1 MRITWHG
8 HACFEINGSA
18 TVVTDPHDGKSIG
31 IKPPVVWADIVLIS
45 HDHFDHNCSRIVKGN
60 FITLTGEVDTV
71 VRGIKVRSIRAHH
84 DEKKGEKRGDVFLFK
99 FEMDGMTFSH
109 LGDLGHIPDKQQAE
123 FLQGVDVMFIPVG
136 GVFTING
143 KEARRII
150 DMVRPRVAVPM
161 HYRTG
166 GLSLSINTLD
176 PFLSGIPDEKQFR
189 VGNEINILPED
200 LPDETEV
207 WIFSP

>member
-31 IKPPVVWADIVLIS
+31 IKPPVVRADIVLIS
-45 HDHFDHNCSRIVKGN
+45 HDHFDHNCSRIVKGD
-60 FITLTGEVDTV
+60 FLTLTGEVDTV
-71 VRGIKVRSIRAHH
+71 ANGVRVRSIKAYH
-84 DEKKGEKRGDVFLFK
+84 DEEGGEKRGAVFLFK

-109 LGDLGHIPDKQQAE
+109 LGDLGHIPTQEQVE
-123 FLQGVDVMFIPVG
+123 FLRGVDVMFIPVG

-143 KEARRII
+143 KGARRTI
-150 DMVRPRVAVPM
+150 DLVKPKVAVPM

-176 PFLSGIPDEKQFR
+176 PFLDGIPEEKKFR
-189 VGNEINILPED
+189 VGNEINVLPED
-200 LPDETEV
+200 LPDDTEI